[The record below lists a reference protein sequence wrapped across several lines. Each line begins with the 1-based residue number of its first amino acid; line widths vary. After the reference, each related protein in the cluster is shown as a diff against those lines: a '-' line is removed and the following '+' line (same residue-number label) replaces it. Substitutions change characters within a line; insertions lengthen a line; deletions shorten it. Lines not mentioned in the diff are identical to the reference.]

1 MSKGY
6 RKWLD
11 GVGPI
16 LNNLSIK
23 KNDSNELEH
32 FELNNPCICTSTQ
45 GEDRGKKFLIEQMGF
60 PCGLA
65 GKESTC
71 NAGDL
76 GSIPW
81 LGRCPG
87 ESKCYPLYYS
97 GLEKSMD
104 CVVLGVTKSRTQL
117 SDFHFTS

>member
-6 RKWLD
+6 GRWLD

-32 FELNNPCICTSTQ
+32 FELNNPCIYTSTQ
-45 GEDRGKKFLIEQMGF
+45 GEDRTKKFFIEQLGF
-60 PCGLA
+60 SCGSA

-71 NAGDL
+71 NAEDL
-76 GSIPW
+76 GSIPG

-87 ESKCYPLYYS
+87 ESKGYPFQYS
-97 GLEKSMD
+97 GLENSTD
-104 CVVLGVTKSRTQL
+104 CVVLGVAKSRTQL